1 MWCGCRSWK
10 MLEITIRTLLYYY
23 YYSHHH
29 HYIYMCIDITII
41 IIVIIVMII
50 IIIIIIIVSPQF
62 LSRVENR
69 NINLQDPT
77 CR

>member
-1 MWCGCRSWK
+1 
-10 MLEITIRTLLYYY
+10 
-23 YYSHHH
+23 
-29 HYIYMCIDITII
+29 MCIDITII

-77 CR
+77 CRWPSAVRGRYSHLAGTP